1 MNRVAPQPLQGG
13 ARPVPLTPLATGS
26 DFPSMSNQP
35 DGAAPRRRRFGAP
48 KNWREQFLACLAE
61 TSNVTAS
68 AECAD
73 ISLSWVYKTKREDRA
88 FGEHWLE
95 ALCEGYDHLEM
106 ELLCRLRHG
115 DAPGIPAVKYDNA
128 TALRLLL
135 AHRDTRAR
143 QMARR
148 DNVTTEEVRA
158 SLDRKLALLRE
169 QVLAQSAEDRRVHEE
184 AQSAEERRVHEAG
197 EEAAGGHRAG

>member
-1 MNRVAPQPLQGG
+1 MIIQ
-13 ARPVPLTPLATGS
+13 T
-26 DFPSMSNQP
+26 

-48 KNWREQFLACLAE
+48 KNWREKFLACLAE

-88 FGEHWLE
+88 FGENWLE

-115 DAPGIPAVKYDNA
+115 EARDIPPVKYDNA

-143 QMARR
+143 QIARH
-148 DNVTTEEVRA
+148 DNITTEEVRA
-158 SLDRKLALLRE
+158 SLDAKLDRLRE
-169 QVLAQSAEDRRVHEE
+169 QVQAQR
-184 AQSAEERRVHEAG
+184 AG
-197 EEAAGGHRAG
+197 EDWSGAECAGGSRGA